1 MRSPINDHSKDILI
15 PRFED
20 ILIPWFVR
28 NHSCHVWIDEWNI
41 LKWKFRRY
49 FRTGLRQNTKTYSET
64 QSKLKI
70 SHRRYFEKVDRVFSW
85 DNWFFMNPFGNG
97 EKDHG
102 FLGFERKKT
111 GPLFK
116 LLPITTLRIWVKK
129 STYKFTLV
137 LTYVPP
143 QSSSRPHIL
152 KLYCPL
158 YIVQYC
164 LFDSCRLFR
173 LLKPENAI
181 Y

>member
-1 MRSPINDHSKDILI
+1 
-15 PRFED
+15 
-20 ILIPWFVR
+20 
-28 NHSCHVWIDEWNI
+28 
-41 LKWKFRRY
+41 
-49 FRTGLRQNTKTYSET
+49 
-64 QSKLKI
+64 
-70 SHRRYFEKVDRVFSW
+70 
-85 DNWFFMNPFGNG
+85 MNPFGNG
-97 EKDHG
+97 KKDQG
-102 FLGFERKKT
+102 FLGFERKKN
-111 GPLFK
+111 GHLFK
-116 LLPITTLRIWVKK
+116 LLPITTLRFVANLGKK

>member
-1 MRSPINDHSKDILI
+1 
-15 PRFED
+15 
-20 ILIPWFVR
+20 
-28 NHSCHVWIDEWNI
+28 
-41 LKWKFRRY
+41 
-49 FRTGLRQNTKTYSET
+49 
-64 QSKLKI
+64 
-70 SHRRYFEKVDRVFSW
+70 
-85 DNWFFMNPFGNG
+85 MNPFGNG
-97 EKDHG
+97 KKDHG
-102 FLGFERKKT
+102 FLGFERKKN
-111 GPLFK
+111 GHLFK
-116 LLPITTLRIWVKK
+116 LLPITTLRFVANLGKK

-173 LLKPENAI
+173 LLKSENAI